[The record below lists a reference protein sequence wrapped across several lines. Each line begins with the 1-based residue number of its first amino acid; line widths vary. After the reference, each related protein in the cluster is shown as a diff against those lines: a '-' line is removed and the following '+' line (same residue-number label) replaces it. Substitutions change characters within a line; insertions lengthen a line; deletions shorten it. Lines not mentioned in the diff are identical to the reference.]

1 MLADI
6 CAEADTLHEAV
17 QAETDRGQF
26 HGPAMRASR
35 DWDEAERIA
44 GLPPEQL
51 RCLLFAA
58 AERFAQGEEYS
69 VPAHLFWHISQRPP
83 DLEVGDVRLLAAV
96 SEPGTTGLFG
106 AVRAGRREHWAAP
119 RCGCA
124 GRHRT
129 RGQPPARWESA
140 CP

>member
-6 CAEADTLHEAV
+6 CAEADALHEAV

-26 HGPAMRASR
+26 HGPARRASR

-69 VPAHLFWHISQRPP
+69 VPAHLFWHVDQRPP

-96 SEPGTTGLFG
+96 SEPGTTRACSEPFELVVESTEQLLAAG
-106 AVRAGRREHWAAP
+106 A
-119 RCGCA
+119 
-124 GRHRT
+124 
-129 RGQPPARWESA
+129 AR
-140 CP
+140 PILRPHTG